1 MEVTINPAT
10 EPADPGAGSPQ
21 AKQLPGRACNPTP
34 QQITGLKL
42 YCARPCPPEQDPV
55 FPTTSPI
62 RKLTQASQ
70 PHHQRADRRSKKN
83 HNPTATKTKAHH
95 RKLISMKKQEVV
107 SQMKGQDKT
116 PGKQPNEV
124 ETGNLPKK
132 EFRVMI
138 VKRTQD
144 LGNTMEKIQEMF
156 TKGLQ
161 EQKNRDE

>member
-1 MEVTINPAT
+1 
-10 EPADPGAGSPQ
+10 
-21 AKQLPGRACNPTP
+21 
-34 QQITGLKL
+34 
-42 YCARPCPPEQDPV
+42 
-55 FPTTSPI
+55 
-62 RKLTQASQ
+62 
-70 PHHQRADRRSKKN
+70 
-83 HNPTATKTKAHH
+83 
-95 RKLISMKKQEVV
+95 MKKQEVV

-116 PGKQPNEV
+116 PGKKPNEV

-161 EQKNRDE
+161 ELKNRDE